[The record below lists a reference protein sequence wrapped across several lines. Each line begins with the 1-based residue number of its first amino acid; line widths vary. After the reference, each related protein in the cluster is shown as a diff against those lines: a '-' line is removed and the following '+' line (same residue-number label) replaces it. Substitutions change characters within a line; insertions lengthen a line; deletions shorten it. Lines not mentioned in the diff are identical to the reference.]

1 MKKTAIYLSAL
12 LLVAVLPSCNKSS
25 SSTPTPPANTAPTVN
40 TPKDAWGVMGVVKL
54 QTSYTTPSYP
64 GVPSYTV
71 DYNIG
76 SALAA
81 FSDAVGSANL
91 VDAGTVKVNDSLL
104 TKVQNNGYGYT
115 PAGVASGSDLGL
127 STSAYTHNW
136 VVSGSS
142 SVTGFTYQ
150 HYGYLPTVGTITSSS
165 DIQTSAAYTL
175 SVNNIS
181 NNCDSI
187 IWIMAGP
194 NGNVRH
200 TTGPGVYSNSFSAS
214 EVASLGKGDNVGLLQ
229 VTPYFVMPATINS
242 KKYYFIKESCAT
254 KFVNLK

>member
-1 MKKTAIYLSAL
+1 MKKVAIYLSAF
-12 LLVAVLPSCNKSS
+12 VLAAGIHSCKKSS
-25 SSTPTPPANTAPTVN
+25 TSTPTAPANTAPTVN
-40 TPKDAWGVMGVVKL
+40 TPKDAWGVMGVVRL

-64 GVPSYTV
+64 GVPSYTI

-76 SALAA
+76 SAVAA
-81 FSDAVGSANL
+81 FSDAVGSATL
-91 VDAGTVKVNDSLL
+91 VDAGTVKVNDSTL
-104 TKVQNNGYGYT
+104 TKVQNNGYGFAPT
-115 PAGVASGSDLGL
+115 GVATGSDLGL

-165 DIQTSAAYTL
+165 DVQTSAAYTL
-175 SVNNIS
+175 SVNNIA

-214 EVASLGKGDNVGLLQ
+214 EVGSLGKGDNVGLLQ